1 MRIRI
6 AATCMA
12 LAFLALS
19 SASVQAADKTDADAS
34 AKVKT
39 VFVDGKGQSG
49 FADKVNK
56 KHAEMTAQGWR
67 FADLEVYTEDGDMQG
82 AFVTYQRD

>member
-1 MRIRI
+1 MRSLIK
-6 AATCMA
+6 ATSIA
-12 LAFLALS
+12 LAFLAIS

-39 VFVDGKGQSG
+39 VFVDGHGESS

-56 KHAEMTAQGWR
+56 MHAEMNANGWS
-67 FADLEVYTEDGDMQG
+67 FADLEIYTENGDMKG
-82 AFVTYQRD
+82 AFLTYERD

>member
-1 MRIRI
+1 MRSLIK
-6 AATCMA
+6 ATSIA
-12 LAFLALS
+12 LAFLAIS

-39 VFVDGKGQSG
+39 VFVDGHGESS

-56 KHAEMTAQGWR
+56 MHAEMTANGWS
-67 FADLEVYTEDGDMQG
+67 FADLEIYTENGDMKG
-82 AFVTYQRD
+82 AFLTYERD

>member
-1 MRIRI
+1 MRSLIK
-6 AATCMA
+6 ATSIA
-12 LAFLALS
+12 LAFLAIS

-39 VFVDGKGQSG
+39 VFVDGHGESS

-56 KHAEMTAQGWR
+56 MHAEMNANGWS
-67 FADLEVYTEDGDMQG
+67 FADLEIYTENGDMKG
-82 AFVTYQRD
+82 AFLTYKRD